1 MTMLGCGVSVRYL
14 RVLMAVADWSEA
26 GQSRLVAAKSCERT
40 GLQMIQRDGL
50 AEDLDVL
57 ALVGRAAD
65 QPGPIAGAGRGPGR
79 SGVGVVEDTTALW
92 VGWIAAAARV
102 AGVAVPRVLAVND
115 RLLGLVSVPLTWGRR
130 WFFQCPICG
139 RRVEAVFFLRGG
151 AACRRCHRLLYRS
164 QCHRTTSAYRVLGRM
179 LAANGR
185 DDVNETLLKGLVD
198 AFRVV
203 MEPRAPVAIS
213 LAEKGGG
220 DATE

>member
-14 RVLMAVADWSEA
+14 RVLMAVSDWSER
-26 GQSRLVAAKSCERT
+26 GKYRLRAAKSREST
-40 GLQMIQRDGL
+40 GSQMIKRDVI

-57 ALVGRAAD
+57 DFVGRAAS
-65 QPGPIAGAGRGPGR
+65 QPGPLAGGGHGRGR
-79 SGVGVVEDTTALW
+79 SHGGVVEDTTTLW
-92 VGWIAAAARV
+92 VGWVVAAARV

-130 WFFQCPICG
+130 WFFLCPICG

-185 DDVNETLLKGLVD
+185 EDVNETLLCGLVD

-203 MEPRAPVAIS
+203 MVREPVRMS

-220 DATE
+220 DAAE

>member
-14 RVLMAVADWSEA
+14 RVLMTVADWSEA

-57 ALVGRAAD
+57 GLVGRAAD
-65 QPGPIAGAGRGPGR
+65 QPGPIAGGGRGPGR

-92 VGWIAAAARV
+92 VGWVAAAARV
-102 AGVAVPRVLAVND
+102 AGVAVPVVISVNG
-115 RLLGLVSVPLTWGRR
+115 RKIALVSAALTFGPR
-130 WFFQCPICG
+130 WFFQCPKCG
-139 RRVEAVFFLRGG
+139 RPVEAVYVLRGA

-164 QCHRTTSAYRVLGRM
+164 QCHRSASAYRVLGRL

-185 DDVNETLLKGLVD
+185 EDVNEPLLRGLVD
-198 AFRVV
+198 ALRAV
-203 MEPRAPVAIS
+203 MVREPVRMS

-220 DATE
+220 DAAE